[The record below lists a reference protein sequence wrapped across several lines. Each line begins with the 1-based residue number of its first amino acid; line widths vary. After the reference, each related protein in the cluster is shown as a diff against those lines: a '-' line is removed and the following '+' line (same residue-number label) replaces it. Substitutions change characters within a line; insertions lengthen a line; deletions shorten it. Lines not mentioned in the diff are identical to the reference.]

1 MSLAQRPAQGFCV
14 FLGHGGELPSQNGRG
29 ERQTIA
35 TPTGSLFAVS
45 SDAALIGAWAGS
57 VAG

>member
-14 FLGHGGELPSQNGRG
+14 FLGHRGELPSQNGRG

-45 SDAALIGAWAGS
+45 SDAALIGA
-57 VAG
+57 